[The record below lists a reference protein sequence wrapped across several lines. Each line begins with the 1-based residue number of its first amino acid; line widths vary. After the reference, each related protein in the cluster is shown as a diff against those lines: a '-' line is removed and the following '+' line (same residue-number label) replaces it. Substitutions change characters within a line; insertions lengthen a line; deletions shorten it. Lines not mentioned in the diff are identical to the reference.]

1 MSGRSA
7 QQGAAAG
14 QSGAALSCSVDMY
27 NGVLVDSSAVNSN
40 VNVFEAD
47 LHQSLATWRS
57 ESRRGVWLRLS
68 VAQAQQG
75 HVQVASNAGFVFH
88 STSNDTLVMTC
99 WLPTDEASTLPR
111 GPHTSVGVGV
121 FVTHP
126 SDANRVLVVK
136 ERVGFRNFKIPT
148 GLVEA
153 GEDIDAAAQRE
164 VREETGVETA
174 AESARICA
182 FRAQH
187 GALNLTGEATNLF
200 FVVALQAT
208 SERIRLQESELVDAQ
223 WISIDRFRRLI
234 GHGVYGALHAA
245 ALDCALDVER
255 RTGLVPRDLPV
266 VFAPVT
272 NRVFLPPTSI
282 ATLPRA
288 SL

>member
-1 MSGRSA
+1 MSGLKTRSETSPA
-7 QQGAAAG
+7 

-27 NGVLVDSSAVNSN
+27 NGVLVQSNAVNDN
-40 VNVFEAD
+40 VNDFEAD

-68 VAQAQQG
+68 LAHAQRG
-75 HVQVASNAGFVFH
+75 HVQVASNAGFTFH
-88 STSNDTLVMTC
+88 SATSDTLVMTH
-99 WLPTDEASTLPR
+99 WLPSDEPSTLPR

-126 SDANRVLVVK
+126 TDANRVLVVK

-148 GLVEA
+148 GLVEG
-153 GEDIDAAAQRE
+153 GEDIDSAAQRE

-182 FRAQH
+182 FRSQH

-200 FVVALQAT
+200 FVVALRAT

-245 ALDCALDVER
+245 ALDVALDAEHR
-255 RTGLVPRDLPV
+255 AGLVPRDMPV

-272 NRVFLPPTSI
+272 NRVSLPPTSI